1 MMTLALAY
9 AAGLITGMLAV
20 PIIYL
25 AVVHHSLNN

>member
-1 MMTLALAY
+1 MALAY

-25 AVVHHSLNN
+25 VVVHHALYR